1 MDIKEPT
8 LNRMLKSDMKYRT
21 QEKKVLAANIANI
34 DTPGYKA
41 KTLEPLNFNKMVTSA
56 QLQMAETAPQHLEG
70 TLGHGGPY
78 RSKADGETF
87 ETRPTQNNVVLEDQM
102 ARVSDTDAKF
112 NISST
117 LLKKYTGLYRAALG
131 NR

>member
-8 LNRMLKSDMKYRT
+8 LNRMLKSDMKYRS
-21 QEKKVLAANIANI
+21 QEQKVLAGNIANI
-34 DTPGYKA
+34 DTPGFKA
-41 KTLEPLNFNKMVTSA
+41 KALAPLDFNKMAQSA
-56 QLQMAETAPQHLEG
+56 QLQMAATAPQHLPG
-70 TLGHGGPY
+70 TLGNGSPF

-102 ARVSDTDAKF
+102 AKVSDAGAKY
-112 NISST
+112 NLSST